1 MQAAHST
8 APIPSV
14 AAATPDA
21 RFVSLVVSPEMTVLI
36 GRGPFEG
43 IQIPLHGFG
52 VAYGLGAIDAPPSLT
67 VFGADLVPDLL
78 DEDAA
83 ATRIILLVAPTA
95 LARIEGVR
103 VPAVNERNG
112 FHMPPELRAIAL
124 ALRDCDR
131 FGEAGEIYRA
141 AKSIELLWETWR
153 LLDAEALTPLAGDG
167 LLSRADSVRI
177 LAVRQLIDDR
187 WGEKLSLEG
196 IAAQCGLNR
205 DKLTRGFR
213 EMFACTVAE
222 AIAER
227 RLVQASRMLL
237 TTDLPV
243 SSIGYENG
251 YSNNASFARAFGRRF
266 GQSPSDFRAAR
277 LAA

>member
-1 MQAAHST
+1 MQTVSSPE
-8 APIPSV
+8 PICVPM
-14 AAATPDA
+14 A
-21 RFVSLVVSPEMTVLI
+21 RACVRVVVSPEMTILI
-36 GRGPFEG
+36 GRGPFDSTTLPAEA
-43 IQIPLHGFG
+43 IG
-52 VAYGLGAIDAPPSLT
+52 VSYGLGAIETPPSLT
-67 VFGADLVPDLL
+67 VHGADRVADLL
-78 DEDAA
+78 VEDAP
-83 ATRIILLVAPTA
+83 ATRVILLVAPTA
-95 LARIEGVR
+95 LARIDGITL
-103 VPAVNERNG
+103 PGASACTG
-112 FHMPPELRAIAL
+112 YHLPSELRAIVL

-141 AKSIELLWETWR
+141 AKGIELLWETWR
-153 LLDAEALTPLAGDG
+153 LIDAEVLTPLAPEGH
-167 LLSRADSVRI
+167 LSRADAVRI
-177 LAVRQLIDDR
+177 LAVRRLIDDR
-187 WGEKLSLEG
+187 WSEKLSLDS
-196 IAAQCGLNR
+196 IASQCGLNR

-227 RLVQASRMLL
+227 RLVQASRMLE

-266 GQSPSDFRAAR
+266 GQSPSDYRAAR